1 MKIVLFPFLGI
12 AFEINTCTLLVP
24 HFILKIFA
32 LETEGY
38 VFWPKLLTLESTCMA
53 IIWKNGEWLYE
64 VLLVCISCPKI
75 KALKRALKNKIG
87 DNWNNVENKFV
98 KGHYPI
104 DVIMKSWGHKD
115 LYKLMFWSNKW
126 TFSNGFPTR
135 KHWVHACSTTFLKIW
150 CV

>member
-53 IIWKNGEWLYE
+53 II
-64 VLLVCISCPKI
+64 
-75 KALKRALKNKIG
+75 
-87 DNWNNVENKFV
+87 
-98 KGHYPI
+98 
-104 DVIMKSWGHKD
+104 
-115 LYKLMFWSNKW
+115 
-126 TFSNGFPTR
+126 
-135 KHWVHACSTTFLKIW
+135 
-150 CV
+150 

>member
-24 HFILKIFA
+24 HFILKIFD

-53 IIWKNGEWLYE
+53 IIWKNGEWLHE
-64 VLLVCISCPKI
+64 VLCISGPKI

-115 LYKLMFWSNKW
+115 HIFIN
-126 TFSNGFPTR
+126 
-135 KHWVHACSTTFLKIW
+135 
-150 CV
+150 